1 MYYISSFFLFFFLFF
16 KDDCQR
22 LVGGAGAS
30 LLTGAIHF
38 VIFRRPES
46 FFFCP
51 ERWNYFFVLDLF
63 SPCVRA
69 SGRGR
74 ITNWQRTNHEEAN
87 GNKDRDGRDEEA
99 QWHHTRRRRRRRRK
113 KKDKKKRKE

>member
-1 MYYISSFFLFFFLFF
+1 MYYISSFFLFFFFF

-46 FFFCP
+46 FFAQKGGIIFLF
-51 ERWNYFFVLDLF
+51 WIFFLPV
-63 SPCVRA
+63 CAQVA
-69 SGRGR
+69 
-74 ITNWQRTNHEEAN
+74 E
-87 GNKDRDGRDEEA
+87 DE
-99 QWHHTRRRRRRRRK
+99 
-113 KKDKKKRKE
+113 